1 MSLFHLHRRV
11 ILSLPVWLTLLVA
24 AAAHA
29 APPDAGTLLESV
41 KPAQGLPLR
50 GTEALPEAPVR
61 PAMKLDATVRIAVK
75 GIRITGHYRAAG
87 YLLARA

>member
-1 MSLFHLHRRV
+1 MSLFRTYRRV
-11 ILSLPVWLTLLVA
+11 ILSLPVWLTLLV